1 MKITNHFKSKLYTYF
16 VKRLG
21 AYPYRHGWLKVPICP
36 YCGREKKMGI
46 NLSLFRCNCF
56 RCNAHPS
63 PTQLIMDVEHLD
75 TYSELLKFLDQGDF
89 NELTFKEEK
98 YELQESKPV
107 YLPEGFVNISS
118 GKSQLSKSIRSY
130 VRNRGLK
137 IPDLSRMGVGY
148 VTSGP
153 LFGYLI
159 IPFTYHGKL
168 IYYNARRV
176 IGNGPRYNNPTKD
189 ITGLGKEFIIFNKD
203 ALEMYRTIYICE
215 GAINAMTMGPQ
226 GIATMGKAISQYQFN
241 EMVKSPAERFIIL
254 LDPDAT
260 HYAINLGLKL
270 VNFKKVKV
278 IILPEGKDC
287 NDLGKSKVMR
297 LVYETRYQTYQDLIQ
312 LRNSLS

>member
-21 AYPYRHGWLKVPICP
+21 VYPYRHGWLKVPICP

-203 ALEMYRTIYICE
+203 ALEMYRTVYICE

-241 EMVKSPAERFIIL
+241 EMIKSPAERFIIL

>member
-21 AYPYRHGWLKVPICP
+21 AYPYRHGWLKVPVCP

-98 YELQESKPV
+98 YELQESRPV
-107 YLPEGFVNISS
+107 YLPEGFVNIAS
-118 GKSQLSKSIRSY
+118 GSSQLSKSVQNY
-130 VRNRGLK
+130 VRNRGFK
-137 IPDLSRMGVGY
+137 ISDLSRMGVGY

-168 IYYNARRV
+168 VYYNARRV
-176 IGNGPRYNNPTKD
+176 MGNGPRYNNPTKD
-189 ITGLGKEFIIFNKD
+189 ITGLGKEFIIFNRD

-226 GIATMGKAISQYQFN
+226 GIATMGKAISQYQLN
-241 EMVKSPAERFIIL
+241 EMIKSPAERFIIL
-254 LDPDAT
+254 LDNDAA

-278 IILPEGKDC
+278 ILFKDSRDV
-287 NDLGKSKVMR
+287 NDLGKAKVMR